1 MRSIEYQNESST
13 DTSGKDD
20 AEKGDE
26 KTILLST
33 HANHRIKIQ
42 DITFY
47 TEEFRIGAPKAERS
61 RHTSTKS
68 DDLDTTL
75 NSTLSDTYLSALS
88 SFSGENDSSFYN
100 ESGSVK
106 NENEESDSCD
116 ETDDEAECIHRSE
129 MSLFGKLNSLD
140 VRINLLLADRLDGP
154 KVSLNLSAGGLFAFL
169 TPRQMHTLLLLCD
182 TLINEQPVSCESE
195 MLKEMS
201 PPRQSHVEEEK
212 RRFGGLMAQQAW
224 GGGSDFDCNSE
235 YNSAHSMNKLRPLE
249 ADSVF
254 SSNSS
259 SMTSSMA
266 SSASQNTSRRRRAIE
281 RDQNADISHFNVR
294 VAGVYVVL
302 LHQDVLVAANSRS
315 DEAPLNEASVEKLRK
330 QSEFFFRKVS
340 ENIASCGTSDLAKI
354 GDILKQACD
363 NNQLR

>member
-1 MRSIEYQNESST
+1 MRSIEYHNESSG
-13 DTSGKDD
+13 DNSEKDD
-20 AEKGDE
+20 EEKGDE

-47 TEEFRIGAPKAERS
+47 TEEFRIGVPKADRS

-68 DDLDTTL
+68 DDIDTTL

-88 SFSGENDSSFYN
+88 SFSAENETFYN

-106 NENEESDSCD
+106 NENEESESCD
-116 ETDDEAECIHRSE
+116 DTDDEAECIHRSE
-129 MSLFGKLNSLD
+129 KVMFGRLNSLD
-140 VRINLLLADRLDGP
+140 VRLNLLLADRLDGP
-154 KVSLNLSAGGLFAFL
+154 KVSLNLSGGGLVVLL
-169 TPRQMHTLLLLCD
+169 TPRQTHTLLLLCD
-182 TLINEQPVSCESE
+182 TLLNEQPVSCDNE

-201 PPRQSHVEEEK
+201 PPRPSQVEEEK
-212 RRFGGLMAQQAW
+212 RRFGGLMSQQAW
-224 GGGSDFDCNSE
+224 GGDDYDCNSE
-235 YNSAHSMNKLRPLE
+235 YTSPHTMNKLRPLE

-266 SSASQNTSRRRRAIE
+266 SSASQNTARRRRAIE

-294 VAGVYVVL
+294 IAGVYVVI
-302 LHQDVLVAANSRS
+302 LHDDLLVAATSRS
-315 DEAPLNEASVEKLRK
+315 DEAPLNESSVEKLRNK
-330 QSEFFFRKVS
+330 SDYFFRTVS
-340 ENIASCGTSDLAKI
+340 ENITSCGTSDLAKI
-354 GDILKQACD
+354 GNILKNACD
-363 NNQLR
+363 NNHLR

>member
-1 MRSIEYQNESST
+1 MRSIEYQNESSNENPE
-13 DTSGKDD
+13 KDD
-20 AEKGDE
+20 EEKGDE
-26 KTILLST
+26 KKILLST

-47 TEEFRIGAPKAERS
+47 TEEFRIGAPKADRS
-61 RHTSTKS
+61 RHTSTRS

-75 NSTLSDTYLSALS
+75 NSTYMSALS
-88 SFSGENDSSFYN
+88 SISAENDSSFYN

-129 MSLFGKLNSLD
+129 MALFGKLNSLD
-140 VRINLLLADRLDGP
+140 VRLNLLLADKLDGP

-182 TLINEQPVSCESE
+182 TLVNEPAAGCDNE

-201 PPRQSHVEEEK
+201 PPRPSHVEEEK
-212 RRFGGLMAQQAW
+212 RRFGGLMAQQNW
-224 GGGSDFDCNSE
+224 GGGNDFDCNSE
-235 YNSAHSMNKLRPLE
+235 YNSAHTMNKLRPLE

-294 VAGVYVVL
+294 IAGVYVVI
-302 LHQDVLVAANSRS
+302 LHDDLLVAATSRLH
-315 DEAPLNEASVEKLRK
+315 EAPLNEASVEKLRYK
-330 QSEFFFRKVS
+330 NDYFFRTVS

-363 NNQLR
+363 NNHLR